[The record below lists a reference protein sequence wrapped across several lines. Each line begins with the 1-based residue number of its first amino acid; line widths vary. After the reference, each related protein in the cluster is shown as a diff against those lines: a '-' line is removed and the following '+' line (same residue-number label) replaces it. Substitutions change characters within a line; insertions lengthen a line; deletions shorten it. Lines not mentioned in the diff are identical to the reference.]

1 MMFSNAKQHIPDLF
15 KEKMAVDKQIEDL
28 VSPKVVHM
36 SDHLPLMALKMRQQ
50 ELRDACQ
57 EFCAHTNV
65 P

>member
-1 MMFSNAKQHIPDLF
+1 MFSNAKQHIPDLF

-50 ELRDACQ
+50 ELRDAC
-57 EFCAHTNV
+57 ESFLKMSKA